1 MSDNYLYYDYAT
13 SSVCKVKE
21 DIQEYVPDSSIHH
34 FLDHLCILHGSTLEG
49 RRDAFR
55 ILMNKSRFIPIVVN
69 QNPHEIYF
77 PIKSLKDPTNIW
89 ICYENI
95 EGFIEHKKTC
105 TIVFKDHTC
114 LECEHPQRIKDN
126 IRAIR
131 RYIKTLDL

>member
-21 DIQEYVPDSSIHH
+21 DIQEYVPDSSMHH

-77 PIKSLKDPTNIW
+77 RRFNFSCGHPFS
-89 ICYENI
+89 Y
-95 EGFIEHKKTC
+95 KK
-105 TIVFKDHTC
+105 IPFS
-114 LECEHPQRIKDN
+114 I
-126 IRAIR
+126 
-131 RYIKTLDL
+131 